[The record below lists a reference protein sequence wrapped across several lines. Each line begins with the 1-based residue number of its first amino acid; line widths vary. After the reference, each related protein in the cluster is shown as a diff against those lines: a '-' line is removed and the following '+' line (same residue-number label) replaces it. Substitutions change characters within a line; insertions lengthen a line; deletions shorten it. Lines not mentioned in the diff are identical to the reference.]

1 MVKDGKDRK
10 TAAQWPLT
18 RAKGERPGLG
28 EGVRGTREMAMERLF
43 AMVDKRTLD
52 IFHCQH
58 SVGPTPLLSTTRYE
72 SKNNI
77 GSDAKF
83 VRDSSLYRGQRTDSQ
98 QQFFT
103 FRRKRNFVDYLPGVG
118 RGKERY
124 RGWRKFALWR
134 FVNFRLYEA
143 RFQKSGVRSKVILDR

>member
-1 MVKDGKDRK
+1 
-10 TAAQWPLT
+10 
-18 RAKGERPGLG
+18 
-28 EGVRGTREMAMERLF
+28 MAMERLF

-77 GSDAKF
+77 GSDERNLLGTRLCAVDNAWILNDDF
-83 VRDSSLYRGQRTDSQ
+83 SRFDGLDG
-98 QQFFT
+98 
-103 FRRKRNFVDYLPGVG
+103 KRNFVDYLPGPD

-124 RGWRKFALWR
+124 RGWRKFALGDSWI
-134 FVNFRLYEA
+134 FI
-143 RFQKSGVRSKVILDR
+143 VRSKVQEIGLEKEKLRLTIYFVEL